1 MVEAVSRNGGSG
13 GGGGGGGGGEGGRG
27 GRGGGRGGRGGRGGE
42 EAEGLGSPRRRRP
55 WRMRWRS
62 CSMRA
67 STGSRPRCGSRGC
80 RQRRGRPC
88 SPPPPLPPAAAPQSP
103 RRCPGRP
110 SRAERVRCGRSQGSR
125 SPAGDSERGWW
136 WQGVP
141 ARVARGRGGVG
152 VEWEAAT
159 RGRGGARWR
168 RLSVGQASVGRL
180 RWFGL
185 AWLDVVSGANV
196 GHVRHGARLRSAWGE
211 QRAARVSGGGARW
224 RLTKPPRHNCSVTP
238 PSRWP
243 LIPYPPRC

>member
-1 MVEAVSRNGGSG
+1 MVEAGARKGSS
-13 GGGGGGGGGEGGRG
+13 GGGGGEGGRG
-27 GRGGGRGGRGGRGGE
+27 GRGGGQRGQRGERGRGGRGGE
-42 EAEGLGSPRRRRP
+42 EAEGLGSPRRRP
-55 WRMRWRS
+55 WRRRWRP
-62 CSMRA
+62 CSRRA
-67 STGSRPRCGSRGC
+67 STDSRPRCGSPGC

-125 SPAGDSERGWW
+125 SPAGDRERGWW

-141 ARVARGRGGVG
+141 ARVGCGRGGVG

-159 RGRGGARWR
+159 RGRGAGPKWR
-168 RLSVGQASVGRL
+168 RLSVGQARVRRL

-211 QRAARVSGGGARW
+211 QRAARVSGGGGGGG
-224 RLTKPPRHNCSVTP
+224 
-238 PSRWP
+238 
-243 LIPYPPRC
+243 